1 MEKHN
6 CNECANLEYNEYW
19 CTYYCKERKC
29 FLIKFEVCE
38 FFKKVELYA

>member
-1 MEKHN
+1 MGNNN
-6 CNECANLEYNEYW
+6 CNDCANLKYDECLNV
-19 CTYYCKERKC
+19 YYCNEREC